1 MCVCVFVCGL
11 FLLKKPIKLRC
22 CGSHVSESRTR
33 RRMHAQRACRSG
45 AQTIHQPC
53 LSSLFTAGAVGGH
66 ATQKQPG
73 PCTRTACISISWAQ
87 PQLKTSISDLRP
99 PPPPALHT
107 HKNTHT
113 HIYNPPPAPSCFY
126 KMFFIH
132 LRCLISPPAELDQV
146 RCFCPAPVALSGWF
160 ASRRRGAA
168 ARAGGRRSA
177 AAGGAAGG
185 GGGGGEGG
193 GGGAA
198 AACGSLRWCSPCR
211 ESGHTHS
218 VGADLNQVA
227 RGGRGGR
234 EQGVRESER
243 ARDLKAAV
251 WRRFKSPYRG

>member
-1 MCVCVFVCGL
+1 MCVCLCVCVRAFPFEKADQTALLWLTCFREPYTQTDARTAGL
-11 FLLKKPIKLRC
+11 QEPSADHPSAVSVLAVYR
-22 CGSHVSESRTR
+22 GSCRRTR
-33 RRMHAQRACRSG
+33 DTKTARSVYKDRVHIYQLGSASAQNV
-45 AQTIHQPC
+45 HQRPAATTTSC
-53 LSSLFTAGAVGGH
+53 FAH
-66 ATQKQPG
+66 TQK
-73 PCTRTACISISWAQ
+73 
-87 PQLKTSISDLRP
+87 
-99 PPPPALHT
+99 HT
-107 HKNTHT
+107 HTY
-113 HIYNPPPAPSCFY
+113 IYNPPPAPSCFY

-193 GGGAA
+193 GAA